1 MEYTEY
7 DTRLAAYGLVT
18 EGDRVLLALWNG
30 TEPGSWTMPGGGVE
44 IDESPEQAV
53 VRELLEETGYEVAVG
68 PLLGV
73 RTHVVP
79 PERRLR
85 ANGRAMKAVQ
95 VVYRVSVVG
104 GSLRNEEAGSTD
116 EARWIPIGEVPM
128 IRHVALVGASLA
140 WAGCG
145 RETGVSPR

>member
-18 EGDRVLLALWNG
+18 RGDRILLALWNG

-44 IDESPEQAV
+44 LDESPEQAV
-53 VRELLEETGYEVAVG
+53 VRELREETGYDVTVG
-68 PLLGV
+68 ALLGV

-79 PERRLR
+79 PERRLH

-95 VVYRVSVVG
+95 VVYRATVIG
-104 GSLRNEEAGSTD
+104 GELRPEVDGSTD
-116 EARWIPIGEVPM
+116 EARWVPIGEVPLL
-128 IRHVALVGASLA
+128 RHVALVGASLS

-145 RETGVSPR
+145 TEFGIAQR